1 MGERADPVSER
12 GEYDDIRVSG
22 SFGSLPGEQIEDT
35 GSSSGY
41 RTEQD
46 EPETEALVT
55 GIEQTRADLSETI
68 EAIQE
73 RLAPDRFT
81 DQAKDA
87 ATEATEQARDAALE
101 AVDHAIQQAKAAL
114 PDLGEQAK
122 AVAAASVDHAIEEAK
137 AAIRELSEQARGAVR
152 EATVGRVERMA
163 TKTGQSAQGFR
174 SSVITTIKQN
184 PGPAALAGLGLS
196 WLFMSGRNAGG
207 QGQSRQFSGYQTTG
221 PAGYGGYGGYGA
233 QQGSQSGTSTVG
245 QVAGQVQDTVGSAV
259 NQAQA
264 TAGQVVDQVQG
275 AAGQV
280 ANQAQ
285 ETAGQVVDQVQGAA
299 GTVTHQVQGAAGQMT
314 HQVQTLGSRVR
325 QAVEQNPLP
334 AGALAV
340 VLGGV
345 AGLAAPKTAREDQ
358 VLGEARDAVVSN
370 AESTAQGVVQ
380 KVQRV
385 AEEAE
390 EAAEKEARYQGL
402 APQS

>member
-12 GEYDDIRVSG
+12 GAYDDIRVSG
-22 SFGSLPGEQIEDT
+22 AFGSLGGEQVEDA
-35 GSSSGY
+35 GARSGY
-41 RTEQD
+41 APDQN
-46 EPETEALVT
+46 EPEALVT
-55 GIEQTRADLSETI
+55 DIEQTRADLSETI

-73 RLAPDRFT
+73 RLAPERIT
-81 DQAKDA
+81 DQAMDA

-101 AVDHAIQQAKAAL
+101 V
-114 PDLGEQAK
+114 
-122 AVAAASVDHAIEEAK
+122 VDHAIEEAK
-137 AAIRELSEQARGAVR
+137 AAIRELTDQARGAVR

-163 TKTGQSAQGFR
+163 SKTGQSAQGFR

-184 PGPAALAGLGLS
+184 PGPAALTGLGIS
-196 WLFMSGRNAGG
+196 WLFLSGRSAGS
-207 QGQSRQFSGYQTTG
+207 QGQSTQYSGYQTTG
-221 PAGYGGYGGYGA
+221 SAGSGGYGGYSG
-233 QQGSQSGTSTVG
+233 QQGSQSGTGTVG

-299 GTVTHQVQGAAGQMT
+299 GQVTHQVQGVAGQVT

-358 VLGEARDAVVSN
+358 VLGEARDAVVSS

-402 APQS
+402 TPKS